1 LDLSKMLFADV
12 SDSDG
17 STVISSASGTE
28 YAMESS
34 KWGNGLFT
42 YCCIEGLR
50 TKKADLNQDKKIT
63 VSELRRYVNNRVQ
76 ELSNGKQNPSSR
88 VENVK
93 NDFVIY

>member
-1 LDLSKMLFADV
+1 
-12 SDSDG
+12 
-17 STVISSASGTE
+17 
-28 YAMESS
+28 
-34 KWGNGLFT
+34 LFT
-42 YCCIEGLR
+42 YCCIEGLK